1 MRTLERLTIYVGE
14 SDHWQGKPVY
24 LALVEEA
31 RRRGLAGATALRGV
45 AGFGNHQQLHTTRIL
60 ELSSDLPM
68 MIVVM
73 DSAEAIASFL
83 PTVRDMVTGGIVIQE
98 TVNVVHQ
105 APLLHAAS

>member
-1 MRTLERLTIYVGE
+1 
-14 SDHWQGKPVY
+14 
-24 LALVEEA
+24 
-31 RRRGLAGATALRGV
+31 
-45 AGFGNHQQLHTTRIL
+45 
-60 ELSSDLPM
+60 M